1 MLNFLARFMQY
12 AYFVEGNLED
22 ILPAVLQ
29 YFFFP
34 LQAIAKLCIKT
45 KTAFLTGNIMSHT
58 S

>member
-1 MLNFLARFMQY
+1 MLNFPARFMQY
-12 AYFVEGNLED
+12 AYFVAGNLED

-29 YFFFP
+29 YFF

-45 KTAFLTGNIMSHT
+45 KTTFLTGNIMSNT